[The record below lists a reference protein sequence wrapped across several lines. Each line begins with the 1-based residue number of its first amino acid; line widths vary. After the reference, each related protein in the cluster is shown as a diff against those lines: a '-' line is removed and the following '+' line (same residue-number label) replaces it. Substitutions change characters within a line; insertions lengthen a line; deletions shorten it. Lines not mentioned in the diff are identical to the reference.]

1 MTSYWPFAPPDSD
14 HENWDRFS
22 DAVAMGELDPDG
34 IPPARL
40 PGRGPVR
47 NFTNVA
53 ASLPP
58 RPVASPSGRSSE
70 ATPTHGMPS
79 DGPLSPPLGAV
90 PFSENEEHP

>member
-1 MTSYWPFAPPDSD
+1 VTFPPPILPDSD
-14 HENWDRFS
+14 QKWDEYT
-22 DAVAMGELDPDG
+22 DAVACGLLDPDG

-40 PGRGPVR
+40 PGRPVR

-58 RPVASPSGRSSE
+58 RPRSAVLGGPVE
-70 ATPTHGMPS
+70 RPTHGMPS
-79 DGPLSPPLGAV
+79 GGPLSPPLGAV

>member
-1 MTSYWPFAPPDSD
+1 VWPPRVFRASD
-14 HENWDRFS
+14 QDYDAWV

-79 DGPLSPPLGAV
+79 GGPLSTPLGAV
-90 PFSENEEHP
+90 PFSETEEHP

>member
-1 MTSYWPFAPPDSD
+1 MWPPRVFRASD
-14 HENWDRFS
+14 QDYDAWV
-22 DAVAMGELDPDG
+22 DAVATGELDPDG

-40 PGRGPVR
+40 PGRPVR

-58 RPVASPSGRSSE
+58 RPRSAVLGGPVE
-70 ATPTHGMPS
+70 RPTHGMPS
-79 DGPLSPPLGAV
+79 GGPLSPPLGAV